1 MISYGGIRTD
11 IEIETLQQ
19 AARILKAVSH
29 PLRLRILEV
38 LGNGELPVKEI
49 QFAVGE
55 PQAIISQHLGLM
67 RDRGVLRARRY
78 GTSVYYS
85 IASDFVSEVLNC
97 IRGCSRDSGLKGTEG

>member
-1 MISYGGIRTD
+1 MVSYSGVEAD
-11 IEIETLQQ
+11 IEVEALQK

-38 LGNGELPVKEI
+38 LGNGELPVKDI
-49 QFAVGE
+49 QSVVGE

-67 RDRGVLRARRY
+67 RDREVLKSRRY

-85 IASDFVSEVLNC
+85 IANKFVSEVLNC
-97 IRGCSRDSGLKGTEG
+97 VRRCSKNSGFKGTEG